1 MITIAESKQIWNE
14 ILEKNRQKVEP
25 AAPAQFQ
32 RLQHVSF
39 RPGGNIKPNRPGRY
53 ALQHFPSLV
62 QEYQRTLS
70 RKQRGELF
78 RDVEE

>member
-1 MITIAESKQIWNE
+1 MITIAEAKQLWSE

-25 AAPAQFQ
+25 TAPRQFQ
-32 RLQHVSF
+32 RLLHVSF
-39 RPGGNIKPNRPGRY
+39 RPGGNIKSNRSGRY

-62 QEYQRTLS
+62 REYEKTLCQRE
-70 RKQRGELF
+70 RGELF

>member
-1 MITIAESKQIWNE
+1 VITIAEAKQIWTE
-14 ILEKNRQKVEP
+14 ILEKNRNKVEP
-25 AAPAQFQ
+25 TAPRQFQ

-39 RPGGNIKPNRPGRY
+39 RPGGNIKPNRSGRY

-62 QEYQRTLS
+62 HEYQRTLS

-78 RDVEE
+78 SDVED